1 MALKVFAP
9 RPSTSYLHGR
19 KNCSRVRSVT
29 KGIEIRSVTALSGL
43 GIRLELAGIW
53 CSEYAPVATK
63 MGVRIVRMVIAEY
76 EL

>member
-1 MALKVFAP
+1 M
-9 RPSTSYLHGR
+9 
-19 KNCSRVRSVT
+19 T